1 MHYQSVMKT
10 VILGLRSLWLHKLR
24 SCLTM
29 LGIIFGVGSVVTM
42 LAVGEGASQQ
52 ALDKIRK
59 LGANNIIISAEMPQ
73 NAQKERVRMKIFG
86 LKYNDIKSIEETCKR
101 VRHIIPQKI
110 INTQSMAGNKQMDVR
125 LIGTSETFFNLVDRP
140 LLAGRALSPFDLD
153 NATEVC
159 VISEKIARQ
168 QMNNDYTLGQHIMV
182 KNRYFKIIGILESS
196 DQSDQNSFIQPQDI
210 IVPLT
215 TLRKYYGDS
224 AIETTSGSTTWEK
237 VELHKIY
244 VQTYSTDDIE
254 MTAQSVE
261 RIFEANHPE
270 KDYSISV
277 PLALLKQTMET
288 RRMFNI
294 VLGAIAGISLLV
306 GGIGIMNIMLANVTE
321 RIREIGIRRAI
332 GAKKI
337 HIVGQFLIETVVLS
351 VLGGLIGIVCGI
363 SLPSLITY
371 FTQMPTF
378 ITSGSILLAF
388 GISAS
393 IGILFGLYPAY
404 RAASLDPIKALRNE

>member
-1 MHYQSVMKT
+1 MKT